1 MAGTSELAV
10 NTTGAAPAPAP
21 AYDAETQAFIKR
33 IDDYAAEM
41 GGKGYTVNRQA
52 IVGPEGADP
61 YKALIAAG
69 TDPRSLV
76 DVGLAFKTNKGNAA
90 KVRNNPTGTIYANPN
105 YQYRITNEA
114 GKNKVL
120 YTGTGLEGLQNVYA
134 IAQELSQKGG
144 KKANWGVEELNPATG
159 QWQRVAD
166 DDPAKNTLGKI
177 AGIVLPALGAFAF
190 PGLGILGGALGSAAG
205 AASGSVA
212 SGVLQGKSLGNILK
226 NAAITGGLSF
236 AGGSLLGGTDK
247 ILVGANKSLVNPSS
261 ILDAA
266 STGATGSAL
275 GSAAS
280 DIVVPGLRNVI
291 PGAFGGAAGAAT
303 GAAASGALSGS
314 SGSTPQSAEE
324 ILVEANK
331 PLVNPSGILDA
342 ATLASLGIPASI
354 SGGKPMKLSDVANYL
369 KLASLGVGLVG
380 NMFTGSGNGN
390 QGTMPGP
397 LGTTAPVFGASL
409 PTTTTVFGSNGAP
422 TPRRIGPY
430 DWKTYGQRPELSFYS
445 NVPQRFA
452 EGGLAD
458 KLSIRPSQRGDGAK
472 GGQDPFGFPVEG
484 PAGALKRE
492 VVYDGAVDED
502 DLTPAEVRARRR
514 YQRDQYE
521 LAVEREADRKRAEAR
536 QALSDRLNHDIGA
549 HAAESELFKRNI
561 HRKSRGGLAV
571 KHRNGPVAAVARK
584 AHGGLAV
591 EGPGTGRSDSI
602 PAELSDG
609 EYVVDAETVALLGD
623 GSSKA
628 GAKALDDMRV
638 SVRKHKGRKLA
649 KGEFSVKA
657 KQPEHYIA
665 KGKR

>member
-205 AASGSVA
+205 AASGAVA

-266 STGATGSAL
+266 STEATGSAL

-291 PGAFGGAAGAAT
+291 PGAFGGAAT

-314 SGSTPQSAEE
+314 SGSTPQSAEGSGSTPQSVEE
-324 ILVEANK
+324 ILVKANK

-380 NMFTGSGNGN
+380 NMFAGSGNGK

-452 EGGLAD
+452 EGGLAV
-458 KLSIRPSQRGDGAK
+458 K
-472 GGQDPFGFPVEG
+472 
-484 PAGALKRE
+484 
-492 VVYDGAVDED
+492 
-502 DLTPAEVRARRR
+502 
-514 YQRDQYE
+514 
-521 LAVEREADRKRAEAR
+521 
-536 QALSDRLNHDIGA
+536 
-549 HAAESELFKRNI
+549 
-561 HRKSRGGLAV
+561 RGG
-571 KHRNGPVAAVARK
+571 R
-584 AHGGLAV
+584 AV
-591 EGPGTGRSDSI
+591 EGSGTGRSDSI

>member
-120 YTGTGLEGLQNVYA
+120 YTGTGLEGLQNVYT

-144 KKANWGVEELNPATG
+144 KKANWGVEQFDPSTG

-177 AGIVLPALGAFAF
+177 AGLALPALGAFAF

-205 AASGSVA
+205 AASGAVA

-266 STGATGSAL
+266 STEATGSAL

-291 PGAFGGAAGAAT
+291 PGAFGGAAT

-314 SGSTPQSAEE
+314 SGSAPQSAEGSGSTPQSVEE
-324 ILVEANK
+324 ILVKANK

-380 NMFTGSGNGN
+380 NMFAGSGNGK

-452 EGGLAD
+452 EGGLAV
-458 KLSIRPSQRGDGAK
+458 K
-472 GGQDPFGFPVEG
+472 
-484 PAGALKRE
+484 
-492 VVYDGAVDED
+492 
-502 DLTPAEVRARRR
+502 
-514 YQRDQYE
+514 
-521 LAVEREADRKRAEAR
+521 
-536 QALSDRLNHDIGA
+536 
-549 HAAESELFKRNI
+549 
-561 HRKSRGGLAV
+561 RGG
-571 KHRNGPVAAVARK
+571 R
-584 AHGGLAV
+584 AV
-591 EGPGTGRSDSI
+591 EGSGTGRSDSI

>member
-236 AGGSLLGGTDK
+236 AGGSLLGGA
-247 ILVGANKSLVNPSS
+247 GAGGAGGT
-261 ILDAA
+261 AA
-266 STGATGSAL
+266 SGASGATGGAGAAGAGATGSAL

-280 DIVVPGLRNVI
+280 DIVVSGLRNVL
-291 PGAFGGAAGAAT
+291 PGAFGGAAGAAG
-303 GAAASGALSGS
+303 GAAASGALGGGNSAS
-314 SGSTPQSAEE
+314 ATPQSVEE

-380 NMFTGSGNGN
+380 NMFTGSGDGK
-390 QGTMPGP
+390 QGTMPGA
-397 LGTTAPVFGASL
+397 LGVTAPVFGASL

-452 EGGLAD
+452 EGGLAV
-458 KLSIRPSQRGDGAK
+458 K
-472 GGQDPFGFPVEG
+472 
-484 PAGALKRE
+484 
-492 VVYDGAVDED
+492 
-502 DLTPAEVRARRR
+502 
-514 YQRDQYE
+514 
-521 LAVEREADRKRAEAR
+521 
-536 QALSDRLNHDIGA
+536 
-549 HAAESELFKRNI
+549 
-561 HRKSRGGLAV
+561 RGG
-571 KHRNGPVAAVARK
+571 R
-584 AHGGLAV
+584 AV
-591 EGPGTGRSDSI
+591 EGSGTGRSDSI

>member
-226 NAAITGGLSF
+226 DAAITGGLSF

-266 STGATGSAL
+266 STEATGSAL

-291 PGAFGGAAGAAT
+291 PGAFGGAAT

-314 SGSTPQSAEE
+314 SGSTPQSVEE

-452 EGGLAD
+452 EGGLAV
-458 KLSIRPSQRGDGAK
+458 K
-472 GGQDPFGFPVEG
+472 
-484 PAGALKRE
+484 
-492 VVYDGAVDED
+492 
-502 DLTPAEVRARRR
+502 
-514 YQRDQYE
+514 
-521 LAVEREADRKRAEAR
+521 
-536 QALSDRLNHDIGA
+536 
-549 HAAESELFKRNI
+549 
-561 HRKSRGGLAV
+561 RGG
-571 KHRNGPVAAVARK
+571 R
-584 AHGGLAV
+584 AV
-591 EGPGTGRSDSI
+591 EGSGTGRSDSI

>member
-120 YTGTGLEGLQNVYA
+120 YTGTGLEGLQNVYT

-205 AASGSVA
+205 AASGAVA

-266 STGATGSAL
+266 STEATGSAL

-314 SGSTPQSAEE
+314 SGSTPQSAEGSGSTPQSVEE

-380 NMFTGSGNGN
+380 NMFTGSGDGK
-390 QGTMPGP
+390 QGTMPGA
-397 LGTTAPVFGASL
+397 LGVTAPVFGASL

-452 EGGLAD
+452 EGGLAV
-458 KLSIRPSQRGDGAK
+458 K
-472 GGQDPFGFPVEG
+472 
-484 PAGALKRE
+484 
-492 VVYDGAVDED
+492 
-502 DLTPAEVRARRR
+502 
-514 YQRDQYE
+514 
-521 LAVEREADRKRAEAR
+521 
-536 QALSDRLNHDIGA
+536 
-549 HAAESELFKRNI
+549 
-561 HRKSRGGLAV
+561 RGG
-571 KHRNGPVAAVARK
+571 R
-584 AHGGLAV
+584 AV
-591 EGPGTGRSDSI
+591 EGSGTGRSDSI

>member
-236 AGGSLLGGTDK
+236 AGGSLLGGA
-247 ILVGANKSLVNPSS
+247 GAGGARSRS
-261 ILDAA
+261 I
-266 STGATGSAL
+266 TRT
-275 GSAAS
+275 SAATRARRS
-280 DIVVPGLRNVI
+280 ARGCARRGRSSTSTPCS
-291 PGAFGGAAGAAT
+291 
-303 GAAASGALSGS
+303 ASGSGS
-314 SGSTPQSAEE
+314 S
-324 ILVEANK
+324 
-331 PLVNPSGILDA
+331 
-342 ATLASLGIPASI
+342 
-354 SGGKPMKLSDVANYL
+354 
-369 KLASLGVGLVG
+369 
-380 NMFTGSGNGN
+380 
-390 QGTMPGP
+390 
-397 LGTTAPVFGASL
+397 PV
-409 PTTTTVFGSNGAP
+409 
-422 TPRRIGPY
+422 
-430 DWKTYGQRPELSFYS
+430 
-445 NVPQRFA
+445 
-452 EGGLAD
+452 
-458 KLSIRPSQRGDGAK
+458 
-472 GGQDPFGFPVEG
+472 
-484 PAGALKRE
+484 
-492 VVYDGAVDED
+492 
-502 DLTPAEVRARRR
+502 
-514 YQRDQYE
+514 
-521 LAVEREADRKRAEAR
+521 
-536 QALSDRLNHDIGA
+536 
-549 HAAESELFKRNI
+549 
-561 HRKSRGGLAV
+561 
-571 KHRNGPVAAVARK
+571 
-584 AHGGLAV
+584 
-591 EGPGTGRSDSI
+591 
-602 PAELSDG
+602 
-609 EYVVDAETVALLGD
+609 
-623 GSSKA
+623 
-628 GAKALDDMRV
+628 
-638 SVRKHKGRKLA
+638 
-649 KGEFSVKA
+649 
-657 KQPEHYIA
+657 
-665 KGKR
+665 